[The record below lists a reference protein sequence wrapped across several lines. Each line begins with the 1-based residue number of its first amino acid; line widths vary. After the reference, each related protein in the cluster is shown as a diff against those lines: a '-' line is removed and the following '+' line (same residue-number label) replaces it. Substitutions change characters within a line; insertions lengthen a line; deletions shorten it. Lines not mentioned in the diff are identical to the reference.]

1 MKEWRDARSIPQWM
15 PLLSAGNPREEDLQF
30 SSTSV
35 LQCSLLFSLYINS
48 HVWSLFK
55 GSENSGHH
63 RPISICNPA
72 LDHTYFHFLLPS
84 SSLPSFLYSCLISF
98 FCFQSTFTLIW
109 SWKQPQ
115 ERKIVVDIILILLD
129 KKMRLSWV
137 MYPDHRKWHG

>member
-15 PLLSAGNPREEDLQF
+15 SLLSAGNPREEDLQF

-72 LDHTYFHFLLPS
+72 LDHTYFHSLLPFLFSSFFPLFLSDFLLLLS
-84 SSLPSFLYSCLISF
+84 KHIYIN
-98 FCFQSTFTLIW
+98 
-109 SWKQPQ
+109 
-115 ERKIVVDIILILLD
+115 LILATISGE
-129 KKMRLSWV
+129 KNSGRY
-137 MYPDHRKWHG
+137 YPHFIG